1 MELKLASNA
10 KLQEGRLSGVNV
22 RDYTETPT
30 APTPVVPMT
39 IETVLR
45 KLTAIEDKLEELADV
60 GREQAEKLHDIERD
74 LVYALTE
81 KE

>member
-1 MELKLASNA
+1 MELKLNSKVQAP
-10 KLQEGRLSGVNV
+10 GRLDGVSV

-30 APTPVVPMT
+30 APTSMVPMT

-81 KE
+81 GE